1 MNLTEIACT
10 QSVSLPFKIFLF
22 STSEKLRNNEKRMR
36 IDEIQNNLKGIS
48 YDETPKFHLP
58 TFSAY

>member
-36 IDEIQNNLKGIS
+36 IDENKKITKK
-48 YDETPKFHLP
+48 E
-58 TFSAY
+58 